1 MSSLTGK
8 IALVTGA
15 GRKKGM
21 GRAIALRLAEAGTD
35 IVITDIAR
43 SADGTKGKD
52 QNDHWWLDDLVDE
65 IKSMGRN
72 AFAITADLRND
83 RQIKDLVKA
92 AWDRFGWIDILV
104 NNAALQ
110 LHPSELK
117 PVIDYDEENW
127 KKELDINL
135 TAPFLICKALVRMMI
150 ERRKGGKIINI
161 SSRFG
166 KIGAPNSC
174 GYCAS
179 KFGLIGLTQTL
190 AMELGPYGINVNAI
204 CPFRI
209 VTYSGTRGGIIQQAL
224 DEGATE
230 QEAFNRAYADAIK
243 LIPLQRPGIPNDVA
257 NAVAFLS
264 CSESDFMTGQSIN
277 VDGGQTMW

>member
-1 MSSLTGK
+1 MSCLTGK
-8 IALVTGA
+8 VALVTGA

-21 GRAIALRLAEAGTD
+21 GRAIALRLAKDGAD
-35 IVITDIAR
+35 IVITDMAR
-43 SADGTKGKD
+43 SVDGTKGKGLED
-52 QNDHWWLDDLVDE
+52 QWWLDDLVAE
-65 IKSMGRN
+65 IMSMGRN
-72 AFAITADLRND
+72 AFAITADLRD
-83 RQIKDLVKA
+83 GQQIRDLVKA

-127 KKELDINL
+127 RKEFDINL
-135 TAPFLICKALVRMMI
+135 TAPFLICKGLVRKMI
-150 ERRKGGKIINI
+150 ERRKGGKIISI

-179 KFGLIGLTQTL
+179 KFGLIGLTQTM
-190 AMELGPYGINVNAI
+190 AMELGQYGINVNAV

-209 VTYSGTRGGIIQQAL
+209 VTYSGTRGGIIQQAI

-230 QEAFNRAYADAIK
+230 QEAFNRAYADAVK
-243 LIPLQRPGIPNDVA
+243 LIPLQRPGVPNDVA
-257 NAVAFLS
+257 NAVAFLAS
-264 CSESDFMTGQSIN
+264 SESDFMTGQSIN

>member
-21 GRAIALRLAEAGTD
+21 GRAIALRLAKEGAD
-35 IVITDIAR
+35 VVITDMDC
-43 SADGTKGKD
+43 SADAVKGKD
-52 QNDHWWLDDLVDE
+52 LNDEWWLNDLVAE
-65 IKSMGRN
+65 IMSMGRN
-72 AFAITADLRND
+72 AFAITADLRD
-83 RQIKDLVKA
+83 GRQIRELVKT

-117 PVIDYDEENW
+117 PVIDYAEENW
-127 KKELDINL
+127 TKELDINL
-135 TAPFLICKALVRMMI
+135 TAPFLICKSLVRKMI
-150 ERRKGGKIINI
+150 ERRNGGKIINI

-257 NAVAFLS
+257 NAVAFLAS
-264 CSESDFMTGQSIN
+264 SESDYMTGQAIN
-277 VDGGQTMW
+277 VDGGQTLW